1 MRGDARS
8 TCRTLSARCRVDAS
22 FRRNVHLGRTA
33 RRDRH
38 DEPVGARDRTQDRV
52 RAGRAVLRRCR
63 ETQLPAPELRHRAAG
78 AHSRRHRDAR
88 RTLADTGLTRMLRL
102 WGRLSSI
109 NVRKVA
115 WTLRELNL
123 AYERLEA

>member
-1 MRGDARS
+1 
-8 TCRTLSARCRVDAS
+8 AS
-22 FRRNVHLGRTA
+22 VGRHVHLGRA
-33 RRDRH
+33 AGRDRH
-38 DEPVGARDRTQDRV
+38 HATARARDRAPDRV

-63 ETQLPAPELRHRAAG
+63 ETQLPAPELRDGAARA
-78 AHSRRHRDAR
+78 HPCRYRHAW
-88 RTLADTGLTRMLRL
+88 RTRADHAGLTHMLRL

-123 AYERLEA
+123 AYERLEAGASFGV